1 MVYNPIRDIWR
12 YVDNVRDTK
21 KITYIICFSICKIL
35 SLHPIR
41 NVGKIK
47 DNMQDKLQELT
58 DRLYNE
64 GLSKGKQEGEELLQK
79 ARAEADGIVAQARA
93 EAERIVAQ
101 ANKEAEELKTK
112 VAADIK
118 MAATQSISVTK
129 QEIEQM
135 LVTKVAAEGVKANM
149 TNADFVKELIVNVVK
164 AFDSQN
170 ASPVALDLILPEALK
185 AQVEP
190 FVQNEI
196 ASQFKGEVTV
206 DYSKKMNGGFK
217 VAPKDGGYTLQFTD
231 DEFTQLIANY
241 LRPATKKILFG

>member
-1 MVYNPIRDIWR
+1 
-12 YVDNVRDTK
+12 
-21 KITYIICFSICKIL
+21 
-35 SLHPIR
+35 
-41 NVGKIK
+41 
-47 DNMQDKLQELT
+47 MQDKLQELT

-79 ARAEADGIVAQARA
+79 ANVEAETILAQAKA
-93 EAERIVAQ
+93 EAERIIAQ
-101 ANKEAEELKTK
+101 ANKEADELKTK
-112 VAADIK
+112 VTADVK
-118 MAATQSISVTK
+118 MAATQSIAVTK

-135 LVTKVAAEGVKANM
+135 VVTQAAAQGVKANL
-149 TNADFVKELIVNVVK
+149 TNAEFVKELIMSVVK
-164 AFDSQN
+164 AFNPQN
-170 ASPVALDLILPEALK
+170 ASPVALDLIIPEALK

-196 ASQFKGEVTV
+196 NQQFQGEVKI

-217 VAPKDGGYTLQFTD
+217 VAPRDGGYLLQFTD

>member
-1 MVYNPIRDIWR
+1 
-12 YVDNVRDTK
+12 
-21 KITYIICFSICKIL
+21 
-35 SLHPIR
+35 
-41 NVGKIK
+41 
-47 DNMQDKLQELT
+47 MQDKLQELT

-79 ARAEADGIVAQARA
+79 AHAEAEAVVAQAKA
-93 EAERIVAQ
+93 EAERIIAQ
-101 ANKEAEELKTK
+101 ANREADELKTK
-112 VAADIK
+112 VAADVK
-118 MAATQSISVTK
+118 MAATQSIAVTK

-135 LVTKVAAEGVKANM
+135 VVAKAAQQGVKASM
-149 TNADFVKELIVNVVK
+149 GNAEFVKELIASVVK
-164 AFDSQN
+164 AFNPQN

-185 AQVEP
+185 AQLEP

-196 ASQFKGEVTV
+196 ANQFKGEVKV

-217 VAPKDGGYTLQFTD
+217 VAPKDGGYVLQFTD

>member
-1 MVYNPIRDIWR
+1 
-12 YVDNVRDTK
+12 
-21 KITYIICFSICKIL
+21 
-35 SLHPIR
+35 
-41 NVGKIK
+41 
-47 DNMQDKLQELT
+47 MQDKLQELT

-79 ARAEADGIVAQARA
+79 AQAEAEAIVAQAKA
-93 EAERIVAQ
+93 EAERIIAQ
-101 ANKEAEELKTK
+101 ANREADELKTK
-112 VAADIK
+112 VAADVK
-118 MAATQSISVTK
+118 MAATQSIAVTK

-135 LVTKVAAEGVKANM
+135 VVAKAAQQGVKASM
-149 TNADFVKELIVNVVK
+149 GNAEFVKELIASVVK
-164 AFDSQN
+164 AFNPQN

-185 AQVEP
+185 AQLEP

-196 ASQFKGEVTV
+196 ANQFKGEVKV

-217 VAPKDGGYTLQFTD
+217 VAPKDGGYVLQFTD